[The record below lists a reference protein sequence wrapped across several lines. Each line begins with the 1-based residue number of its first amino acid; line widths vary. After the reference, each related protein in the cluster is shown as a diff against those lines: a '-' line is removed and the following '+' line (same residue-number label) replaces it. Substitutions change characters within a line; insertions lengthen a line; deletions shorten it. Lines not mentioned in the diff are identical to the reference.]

1 MYLYVTDALL
11 FLNFQNILKI
21 MVDVKDSNEV
31 IC

>member
-11 FLNFQNILKI
+11 LLNFQNILKI

>member
-1 MYLYVTDALL
+1 MYLYVIDALL
-11 FLNFQNILKI
+11 LLNFQNILKI

>member
-1 MYLYVTDALL
+1 MYLYVTNTLL
-11 FLNFQNILKI
+11 LLNAQNIPKI